1 MNIPTVNNLNSENQD
16 TIFEAAKNWKK
27 NPVKKAGRVSKLEP
41 YVKVIRYLRSN
52 RHFSYK
58 EIHVFFNSNGLKC
71 SYANLLH
78 FVKSHKIGK

>member
-1 MNIPTVNNLNSENQD
+1 MNIPTINNVSVENQD
-16 TIFEAAKNWKK
+16 TILEAAKTWKK
-27 NPVKKAGRVSKLEP
+27 NPLRKVGRVSKLEP

-58 EIHVFFNSNGLKC
+58 EIQEFFNSNGLKC

-78 FVKSHKIGK
+78 FIKKHKIGK